1 MEWINGK
8 EENTSTWVL
17 MQMHS
22 FSKRLRWHHKLG
34 QGKYF
39 SSDGIEITGV
49 KDHNSSRGGRGPPRM
64 ASREAHGTATL
75 EFMAEH
81 STSVTASDAARSPGS
96 LATIAFCILITSN
109 PFCASLTVIYFQ
121 NIILFINEN
130 PIKRR
135 QEKLVRDFALVE

>member
-8 EENTSTWVL
+8 EENASTWVL

-22 FSKRLRWHHKLG
+22 FSKCLRWHHKLG

-39 SSDGIEITGV
+39 SSDGIETTGVV
-49 KDHNSSRGGRGPPRM
+49 KDHNSSRGGRGPPQV

-81 STSVTASDAARSPGS
+81 FTSVLASDAARSPGS
-96 LATIAFCILITSN
+96 LATIAFCILITST
-109 PFCASLTVIYFQ
+109 PFCASLTWT
-121 NIILFINEN
+121 
-130 PIKRR
+130 
-135 QEKLVRDFALVE
+135 